1 MGGPFRHCPPD
12 IDTRDVE
19 SCSRELGLIS
29 GYVAGAAA
37 GLFLVST
44 LSSNTHDTD
53 LETVMTAAFVTDP
66 LGDQRADEERS
77 TASRCRPLTGL
88 PRQTRSRW
96 PSGTA
101 PPLNNNSDPL

>member
-66 LGDQRADEERS
+66 LGALS
-77 TASRCRPLTGL
+77 GL
-88 PRQTRSRW
+88 AATLMRKGRLPA
-96 PSGTA
+96 GDA
-101 PPLNNNSDPL
+101 P